1 MMGIIYS
8 IISGLAMTLQGVFN
22 TRLGDKIGMWETNTF
37 VQGTGFIITIII
49 WMLAG
54 DGNFK
59 DIKNANK
66 LYLLGG
72 ALGVIIIYTVMKGI
86 GSLGPTCAI
95 GIILVSQLTSAGIID
110 AFGFFDS
117 QVIKFGANKL
127 IGVIVMLISII
138 IFKCKG

>member
-1 MMGIIYS
+1 MGIIYS

-22 TRLGDKIGMWETNTF
+22 TRLGDKIGMWETNTL

-59 DIKNANK
+59 AIKNVNK

-72 ALGVIIIYTVMKGI
+72 FLGVIIIYTVMKGI
-86 GSLGPTCAI
+86 GALGPTYAI
-95 GIILVSQLTSAGIID
+95 GIILVSQLTSAALVD

-117 QVIKFGANKL
+117 QTIKFGSNK
-127 IGVIVMLISII
+127 ITGVIVMLIGII
-138 IFKCKG
+138 IFKYKS

>member
-22 TRLGDKIGMWETNTF
+22 TRLGDKIGMWETNTL

-59 DIKNANK
+59 AIKNVNK

-72 ALGVIIIYTVMKGI
+72 FLGVIIIYTVMKGI
-86 GSLGPTCAI
+86 GALGPTYAI
-95 GIILVSQLTSAGIID
+95 GIILVSQLTSAALVD

-117 QVIKFGANKL
+117 QTIKFGSNK
-127 IGVIVMLISII
+127 ITGVIVMLIGII
-138 IFKCKG
+138 IFKYKS

>member
-59 DIKNANK
+59 NIKNANK

-110 AFGFFDS
+110 VFGFFDS
-117 QVIKFGANKL
+117 QAITLGATIL
-127 IGVIVMLISII
+127 IVFIVMLISMII
-138 IFKCKG
+138 VKCKG

>member
-22 TRLGDKIGMWETNTF
+22 TRLGDKIGMWETNTL

-59 DIKNANK
+59 AIKNVNK

-72 ALGVIIIYTVMKGI
+72 FLGVIIIYTVMKGI
-86 GSLGPTCAI
+86 GALGPTYAI
-95 GIILVSQLTSAGIID
+95 GIILISQLTSAALVD

-117 QVIKFGANKL
+117 QTIKFGPNKI
-127 IGVIVMLISII
+127 IGVIVMLIGII
-138 IFKCKG
+138 IFKYKS

>member
-1 MMGIIYS
+1 MGIIYS

-49 WMLAG
+49 WMLLG

-59 DIKNANK
+59 NIKNANK

-110 AFGFFDS
+110 AFGFFNS
-117 QVIKFGANKL
+117 EIVKFTPHKI
-127 IGVIVMLISII
+127 IGVIVMLAGII